1 MIDPGYAMIPLYRQC
16 ELLGFARSSY
26 YYEPNRDDGYNLL
39 LMNLIDEQ
47 FTKTP
52 FYGVPRMRAWLKIQ
66 GHAVN
71 HKRVRRLMRRMGLE
85 AVYPKPHLSR
95 SNQQHNKYPYLLRN
109 LRIDHPDQVWCADI
123 TYLRMLHGFAY
134 LVAVMDWYSRFVLAW
149 ELSTSLDT
157 CFCIA
162 ALENALE
169 ISKPGIF
176 NSDQGCQFTS
186 VEFTNRLEREG
197 IRISM
202 DGRGRVF
209 DNIFVE
215 RLWRSVKYEEVYLQQ
230 YQTVSEA
237 RKRLANYFIFY
248 NRERLHE
255 SLGYQTPY
263 QVYVKEQ
270 RTTKMVQASTMHQIQ
285 PCFLS

>member
-215 RLWRSVKYEEVYLQQ
+215 RLWRSVKYEEVYLHQ